1 MSKTNSKKFQDN
13 YMVLKDV
20 AEHLRT
26 QTEPDIDELIPM
38 IKRAS
43 QAYQTCKQRLEAVR
57 NELEK
62 YQDIFQEDNDS
73 NKSDL

>member
-1 MSKTNSKKFQDN
+1 MTKATSKKFQDN
-13 YMVLKDV
+13 YNTLKEV

-43 QAYQTCKQRLEAVR
+43 QAYKTCKQRLEAVR
-57 NELEK
+57 IELEK
-62 YQDIFQEDNDS
+62 YQDIFDEDDES
-73 NKSDL
+73 